1 MAMIISYFNGTIIVI
16 VTSNNIMSTYRK
28 VKKMDFKAKKMKVN
42 IYKLTKGCVCHWIND
57 NNKKDYK
64 SFHLNSSVFHN

>member
-16 VTSNNIMSTYRK
+16 VTSTNIMSTYRK

-42 IYKLTKGCVCHWIND
+42 IYKLTKGCVCH
-57 NNKKDYK
+57 
-64 SFHLNSSVFHN
+64 